1 MHTVLA
7 ELGSQVNPE
16 SDPGHLYHLYKYPV
30 SWFMYLVVR
39 RSLAA
44 EMTEITRYHRPVTSQ
59 LRANRKETLPTDQRV
74 KSMREFRGL
83 ICLIILRRNCNAS
96 MRALN
101 VHEWEIV
108 SVSFFPPLF
117 N

>member
-30 SWFMYLVVR
+30 SCFMYLVVR

-44 EMTEITRYHRPVTSQ
+44 EMTEITRYYSDISAKSQ
-59 LRANRKETLPTDQRV
+59 
-74 KSMREFRGL
+74 
-83 ICLIILRRNCNAS
+83 
-96 MRALN
+96 
-101 VHEWEIV
+101 
-108 SVSFFPPLF
+108 
-117 N
+117 